1 MIVCENHAIVEDIYV
16 ALPLLIPNDVIWL
29 AILISVIPKE
39 LALILQRCAIL
50 PHCCD
55 GKMNKSYKG
64 SQGPFQ
70 QKHPQIL
77 QFMVVKN
84 K

>member
-1 MIVCENHAIVEDIYV
+1 MIVCEHHAIVEDIYV

-50 PHCCD
+50 SHCCD
-55 GKMNKSYKG
+55 GKMLPKIAVIGMEIPLEQY
-64 SQGPFQ
+64 
-70 QKHPQIL
+70 
-77 QFMVVKN
+77 VC
-84 K
+84 